1 MEKTLAPHHVLFALC
16 MMLTGCGSD
25 QATIWSAKAS
35 SPNGQLVASA
45 QTTQISGPGT
55 AYVGTVVHL
64 AQARARNRLLILS
77 FTNASA
83 YPSGT
88 TAVDL
93 HWLSNSQLDV
103 TYKSGATI
111 NFQAIKALGV
121 SITAH
126 QQAQN

>member
-1 MEKTLAPHHVLFALC
+1 MKHVLAPRHALFALC
-16 MMLTGCGSD
+16 MLLAGCGSD

-45 QTTQISGPGT
+45 YTTQISGPGT

-64 AQARARNRLLILS
+64 AQVKAHNNLLVLG

-83 YPSGT
+83 YPSGA
-88 TAVDL
+88 TAVGL

-126 QQAQN
+126 QQAQH